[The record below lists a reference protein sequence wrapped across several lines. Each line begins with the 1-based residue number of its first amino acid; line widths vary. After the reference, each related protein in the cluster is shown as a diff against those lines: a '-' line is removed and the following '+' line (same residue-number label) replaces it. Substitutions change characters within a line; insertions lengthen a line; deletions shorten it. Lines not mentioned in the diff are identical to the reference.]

1 MIVAGHYIPLNP
13 IQIDESYLKYLLEI
27 VPSKITSFKIYLKL
41 DLLLMIGVSFYL
53 ATISYTI
60 YTNFQTIRNDNRIIK
75 KNRTIE
81 IMCYFVSLLALI
93 YLGLEIGENL
103 QLLSI
108 SRTFESSLDSSFFLK
123 RTYLKFAII
132 ITICILLFILAGY
145 YCYLKCQLRQLNL
158 KSFCFKFLT
167 IVLSTFLAQVLL
179 FIHDL

>member
-93 YLGLEIGENL
+93 LLALILYFISLIIGK
-103 QLLSI
+103 
-108 SRTFESSLDSSFFLK
+108 T
-123 RTYLKFAII
+123 
-132 ITICILLFILAGY
+132 
-145 YCYLKCQLRQLNL
+145 
-158 KSFCFKFLT
+158 
-167 IVLSTFLAQVLL
+167 
-179 FIHDL
+179 

>member
-145 YCYLKCQLRQLNL
+145 YCYLKWQLRQLNL

>member
-75 KNRTIE
+75 KR
-81 IMCYFVSLLALI
+81 V
-93 YLGLEIGENL
+93 
-103 QLLSI
+103 
-108 SRTFESSLDSSFFLK
+108 
-123 RTYLKFAII
+123 
-132 ITICILLFILAGY
+132 
-145 YCYLKCQLRQLNL
+145 
-158 KSFCFKFLT
+158 
-167 IVLSTFLAQVLL
+167 
-179 FIHDL
+179 